1 MRVLQLVT
9 KRQYRGAEVFA
20 ALLSTGLAARG
31 HTVHFVGLYET
42 PATEL
47 RAKGCH
53 NTDLGGDAGAR
64 FSPKLLRSLVA
75 YYDDF
80 RPDVIQA
87 NGSDNLKYGVAL
99 KLLRPSAR
107 LVYRNISIISQWIRN
122 GLQLR
127 LQRWMF
133 GRVDY
138 VTSVSDESR
147 RDFVR
152 TLQYPEARIA
162 TVRRGIDTDAA
173 LDAAAERNRLKVDYP
188 VVALVGKLSREKNH
202 TFLLECCARLRDRLP
217 ELRCWFIG
225 DGPQRDELEAEVRE
239 RGLDDRVRFWGVQSD
254 VAPYLAA
261 ADALVIVS
269 TVEGIPGVILEGAI
283 QGTPTVAVD
292 VGGVSEVLI
301 DGETGLLI
309 PDHDVDRYSEAL
321 ARILSD
327 DELRGR
333 LGARARETVR
343 RDYSID
349 RAVSTF
355 EDIYRQL
362 AKPTS

>member
-1 MRVLQLVT
+1 MRILQLVT

-20 ALLSTGLAARG
+20 ALLSTGLAGRG
-31 HTVHFVGLYET
+31 HTVHFVGLYGT

-47 RAKGCH
+47 RAEGCH

-64 FSPKLLRSLVA
+64 FSVQVLRSLVN

-99 KLLRPSAR
+99 KLLRPSAK

-122 GLQLR
+122 GVQLR

-152 TLQYPEARIA
+152 TLHYPEGQIA
-162 TVRRGIDTDAA
+162 TVRRGIDTQAD
-173 LDAAAERNRLKVDYP
+173 LDTAVEREKLGVDYP

-202 TFLLECCARLRDRLP
+202 SFLLDCCARLREELP
-217 ELRCWFIG
+217 DLRCWFIG
-225 DGPQRDELEAEVRE
+225 DGPQRQELEAEVRE
-239 RGLDDRVRFWGVQSD
+239 RGMEDRVHFWGVQAD
-254 VAPYLAA
+254 VAPFLAA
-261 ADALVIVS
+261 ADVLAIVS

-292 VGGVSEVLI
+292 VGGVSEILE
-301 DGETGLLI
+301 DGKTGLLV
-309 PDHDVDRYSEAL
+309 PDHDVDRYSAAL
-321 ARILSD
+321 SRMLND
-327 DELRGR
+327 DGLRER
-333 LGARARETVR
+333 LGAQARQSVR

-349 RAVSTF
+349 RAVTTF
-355 EDIYRQL
+355 EQIYQRL
-362 AKPTS
+362 AKPTA